1 MEGENI
7 NLGII
12 SFWMI
17 FKGMGSDEVTWGV
30 NTEKEGELLILK
42 QNLEFGNKSRN
53 EQRKTEEKWGSQ
65 AEE

>member
-1 MEGENI
+1 
-7 NLGII
+7 
-12 SFWMI
+12 MI

-30 NTEKEGELLILK
+30 NTEKEGEVLILK

-53 EQRKTEEKWGSQ
+53 QQRKTERKWGSQ